1 MPVGPTDRIISWID
15 ASLAV
20 LGDRF
25 MRGWSKVE
33 RSYRRPLSKL
43 ALRLKFAFYPLLA
56 IAAIAWL
63 GWDWSHSRSLNSAE
77 DAILKVIA
85 GDADEATLQRAGS
98 GMSFRP
104 LELFAATRD
113 STIDQELTIVEP
125 QVLRRI
131 IRYVPNTNATA
142 LDLRLSGDLT
152 WNRLAP
158 ANSSVSA
165 TNLVTQGVLDTLHEP
180 AIVLHDGPA
189 LLGQTT
195 AALFEEAARQGIG
208 ITTVRN
214 ADDVRLAG
222 FPGSARARML
232 EDLDAGQVLVAPS
245 KPIILDGKPRVGW
258 WRVDPNSGQ
267 AVGMMDTGL
276 GAVMVT
282 YAVPVVT
289 VSGIVITRFIPIAAS
304 PAAQTWA
311 GNMARAA
318 GDPSLYNLLLR
329 FATGALAVTGRAPIP

>member
-1 MPVGPTDRIISWID
+1 VN
-15 ASLAV
+15 
-20 LGDRF
+20 RF
-25 MRGWSKVE
+25 ARRLVDSK
-33 RSYRRPLSKL
+33 
-43 ALRLKFAFYPLLA
+43 
-56 IAAIAWL
+56 
-63 GWDWSHSRSLNSAE
+63 

-85 GDADEATLQRAGS
+85 GDADEEARQRAGS

-104 LELFAATRD
+104 LELFTATRD
-113 STIDQELTIVEP
+113 SSLDEELALVEP
-125 QVLRRI
+125 QVFRRI

-142 LDLRLSGDLT
+142 LDLQLSGDLT

-165 TNLVTQGVLDTLHEP
+165 TNLVIQGVLDTLNEP
-180 AIVLHDGPA
+180 AIVLRNGPA
-189 LLGQTT
+189 LPGQST

-208 ITTVRN
+208 ITTVRD

-222 FPGSARARML
+222 FPGPARARML

-282 YAVPVVT
+282 YAVPVTT
-289 VSGIVITRFIPIAAS
+289 VSGIVITKFIPMAAS
-304 PAAQTWA
+304 PAVQTWA

-318 GDPSLYNLLLR
+318 GDPALYDRLLK
-329 FATGALAVTGRAPIP
+329 FAVGVQYLAQGISFP